1 MKVVGIIPVRYHS
14 TRLPGKALADIGG
27 KTMVERV
34 YRQAT
39 KARVLDKVIV
49 ATDSKRIHKVVKGFG
64 GEVRMTSPR
73 HPSGTDRVA
82 EVASKLKM
90 PSKSIVVNIQGDA
103 PLLPPQMIDQLV
115 KPLLDR
121 PDLDMSTLYHQI
133 KNHRELFNP
142 NIVKVVVDKEGFALY
157 FSRLP
162 LPYLRDQETFDYFY
176 EHIGPYAYRKSFLL
190 KFSRLSM
197 GKLERAE
204 KLEQLRVLENGYR
217 IKMVETKYDCIEVDT
232 PRDLEKVREI
242 TKKLRNHRVHRG

>member
-14 TRLPGKALADIGG
+14 TRLPKKALADIGG

-39 KARVLDKVIV
+39 KARVLEKVIV
-49 ATDSKRIHKVVKGFG
+49 ATDAKGIYKVVRGFG
-64 GEVRMTSPR
+64 GEVKMTSPR

-82 EVASKLKM
+82 EVASRLKM
-90 PSKSIVVNIQGDA
+90 PGKSIVVNIQGDA
-103 PLLPPQMIDQLV
+103 PLLAPQMINQLV

-121 PDLDMSTLYHQI
+121 PDLDMSALCHRI
-133 KNHRELFNP
+133 KDYRELFNP

-162 LPYLRDQETFDYFY
+162 LPYLRDQETFNYFY
-176 EHIGPYAYRKSFLL
+176 KHIGPYAYRKGFLL
-190 KFSRLSM
+190 KFSGLPM

-232 PRDLEKVREI
+232 PRDLQSVRKMI
-242 TKKLRNHRVHRG
+242 QVSA